1 MSEVSSRGDDHRIDE
16 LTALYRIATLSSFQG
31 DLDAIVGEI
40 LRVVAELIPCENAAL
55 VLYNE
60 DLGEMKFH
68 FSHGKADL
76 SIPLAD
82 CGLIRRAFINH
93 YAEFSNDL
101 ASDTDGGRLREH
113 LEVRQM
119 AAAPLAVPGTAMLG
133 ALAALDSARGAF
145 NEKDMRLLGIL
156 ADRAALTVQ
165 NATLLA
171 TLERQVS
178 DLESLQRLSKLL
190 TSAESLEH
198 VVAESI
204 HIVVEAVECEKAA
217 IMLVDEATGELIAQR
232 PVHGLPEAQVVEL
245 RIQLTEPSL
254 AGTVFRTNTPLTS
267 NDAENDG
274 WVSPRF
280 RKLLEMKSL
289 VAVPLTTGLR
299 PIGVMKAVNAERGFF
314 TEEDQ
319 RFLSLLGNQVG
330 SVIEAI
336 RARDR
341 ERSLMTELKELDRVR
356 SEFISMLAHELRGPM
371 TTIMGFGYTL
381 RDAGHKVDE
390 DKKTQIVATMVR
402 ETERLSRMVTD
413 LLDLSR
419 MEAGTLRYDLEPVD
433 LKDFVDSLVE
443 THTSLRAQHLVD
455 AQVPVDLPKVLADRD
470 RLHQVFINLLTNAT
484 RYSAEGTT
492 ITLRVEDRENDVLVS
507 VTDQGIGIQPG
518 DADRIFEKFAMLPKP
533 SWVKKGTGLGLF
545 ITKSIVEAM
554 GGRIWLES
562 EAGKGSTFFF
572 TLPHASD

>member
-1 MSEVSSRGDDHRIDE
+1 MSQAGRSDEHRIDE
-16 LTALYRIATLSSFQG
+16 LTALYRIATLSSFAG
-31 DLDAIVGEI
+31 DLDAIISEI
-40 LRVVAELIPCENAAL
+40 LRVVAELVPCENAAL
-55 VLYNE
+55 IIYRE
-60 DLGEMKFH
+60 DLGDMQFH
-68 FSHGKADL
+68 FSHGKEDTVV
-76 SIPLAD
+76 PLRD
-82 CGLIRRAFINH
+82 CGLVRRAFVNH

-101 ASDTDGGRLREH
+101 VSDADGGRLRDLIEA
-113 LEVRQM
+113 RQM
-119 AAAPLAVPGTAMLG
+119 AAAPLSVPGGSTLG
-133 ALAALDSARGAF
+133 VLAALDSERGAF
-145 NEKDMRLLGIL
+145 NDKDMRLLGIL

-165 NATLLA
+165 NAKLLT

-178 DLESLQRLSKLL
+178 DLEGLQRLSKLL

-204 HIVVEAVECEKAA
+204 RIVVEAVDCQKAA
-217 IMLVDEATGELIAQR
+217 ILLVDEEAEELVACR
-232 PVHGLPEAQVVEL
+232 PVHGVTEEQFK
-245 RIQLTEPSL
+245 QLHIPLNEPSL

-280 RKLLEMKSL
+280 RALLEMQSM
-289 VAVPLTTGLR
+289 VAVPLTSGLK
-299 PIGVMKAVNAERGFF
+299 PIGVMKAVNSTTGFF

-319 RFLSLLGNQVG
+319 RFLSLLGTQVG

-336 RARDR
+336 RARDS

-381 RDAGHKVDE
+381 RDAGHKIDE
-390 DKKTQIVATMVR
+390 QKKAHIMATMVR

-419 MEAGTLRYDLEPVD
+419 MEAGTLRYDVEPTD
-433 LKDFVDSLVE
+433 LRDFVDSLVE
-443 THTSLRAQHLVD
+443 THTSLKVQHLVE
-455 AQVPVDLPKVLADRD
+455 PLIPGDLPKVLADRD

-492 ITLRVEDRENDVLVS
+492 ITVRAETRESDVVVS

-562 EAGKGSTFFF
+562 EAGKGSTFSF
-572 TLPHASD
+572 TLPIATD